1 MTEIL
6 EQRIESLEQR
16 TKVLEDWRLLV
27 AISLGKQEVDK
38 DYITKKLNEIE
49 TELKDIKKVAR
60 NLMYTIY
67 AAGIAYVVKF
77 ALSGGFTTP
86 SIM

>member
-1 MTEIL
+1 MTDNI
-6 EQRIESLEQR
+6 EQRLTALE
-16 TKVLEDWRLLV
+16 TWKMSV
-27 AISLGKQEVDK
+27 AVSLGKQEVDK

-60 NLMYTIY
+60 NLNYTIY
-67 AAGIAYVVKF
+67 AAVIAYIIKF
-77 ALSGGFTTP
+77 IMSGGLSAP